1 MSEPAPTPQPR
12 PVLPYAVPGVR
23 RNRRRLLYLT
33 SAACLALFLLV
44 ATGSVLRN
52 RAARRAEDAATRQML
67 QMQAQRGAAA
77 TRP

>member
-1 MSEPAPTPQPR
+1 MSEPSPTHEPR

-23 RNRRRLLYLT
+23 RSRRRLLYLT
-33 SAACLALFLLV
+33 TAACLALLLLV
-44 ATGSVLRN
+44 VTSSVQRS
-52 RAARRAEDAATRQML
+52 RAARLERDAMRQML